1 MPYIGNDLATQFQAF
16 ATQTITGDGSTG
28 YTLDRAVAN
37 GKELLVYINN
47 VKQEEG
53 SGKAYTAS
61 GTTITFS
68 EAVASTDS
76 CYVVYM
82 GSAQQT
88 VTAPDGSIVSG
99 QIANAT
105 LALPSGLT
113 VVGNTG
119 IGTTSPTDTNGFSRA
134 LDVNGS
140 SGAAVYTRTDGS
152 ATNRTVFANQGTDG
166 YVFNGGAGTLR
177 FYSNAT
183 QHMTIDANGHIRKE
197 NQPAFLVKPNTSLN
211 NFAVG
216 TTTITFAT
224 EIFDQNNDFASN
236 TFTAPIGGRYHF
248 NLHIRLDQIDI
259 DTDYYQLRLVT
270 SNRIYYAIFD
280 PDLADGNFNY
290 FMLVINVLADMDAG
304 DTAYGDMQIS
314 GGAAQMDVKQDS
326 HFSGFLAC

>member
-53 SGKAYTAS
+53 SGKSYTAS

-68 EAVASTDS
+68 EAVASGDS

-88 VTAPDGSIVSG
+88 VTAPAGSIVSS
-99 QIANAT
+99 QFSSADLT
-105 LALPSGLT
+105 LTGD
-113 VVGNTG
+113 VG
-119 IGTTSPTDTNGFSRA
+119 IGVAPTTSYGRVAQVHDTGTSGANLRLTDSTSGSGTGNGFEIIQIG
-134 LDVNGS
+134 VNDYIINREAGFIS
-140 SGAAVYTRTDGS
+140 MWTSGTEAM
-152 ATNRTVFANQGTDG
+152 N
-166 YVFNGGAGTLR
+166 
-177 FYSNAT
+177 
-183 QHMTIDANGHIRKE
+183 IDANGHIRKPL
-197 NQPAFLVKPNTSLN
+197 QPAFLAKPSEAQN
-211 NFAVG
+211 NIVVG
-216 TTTITFAT
+216 TTTIAFAT

-248 NLHIRLDQIDI
+248 NLHVRMDQID
-259 DTDYYQLRLVT
+259 TAVNYYQMRLMT
-270 SNRIYYAIFD
+270 SNRIFYAIID
-280 PDLADGNFNY
+280 PDFADGDFNY
-290 FMLVINVLADMDAG
+290 YTMVINVLADMDAG

-314 GGAAQMDVKQDS
+314 GGAAQMDIKLDS

>member
-53 SGKAYTAS
+53 SGKSYEAS

-76 CYVVYM
+76 CYVVFL
-82 GSAQQT
+82 GSATQT

-152 ATNRTVFANQGTDG
+152 ATNRTVFANSGTDG

-177 FYSNAT
+177 FYTNAT
-183 QHMTIDANGHIRKE
+183 QHMSIDSTGAVSKP
-197 NQPAFLVKPNTSLN
+197 NQPAFLA
-211 NFAVG
+211 FASANSNLAIDTAHTVAFG
-216 TTTITFAT
+216 T
-224 EIFDQNNDFASN
+224 EVYDQNADFSSN
-236 TFTAPIGGRYHF
+236 IFTAPVTGRYF
-248 NLHIRLDQIDI
+248 LNANFYGTTIVNNANYFWFYIE
-259 DTDYYQLRLVT
+259 T
-270 SNRIYYAIFD
+270 SNRTYSSIVD
-280 PDLADGNFNY
+280 PGTLSESSSYHSLHVSA
-290 FMLVINVLADMDAG
+290 VADMDAN
-304 DTAYGDMQIS
+304 DTAKVIVYQN
-314 GGAAQMDVKQDS
+314 GGSALSDLGGGTF
-326 HFSGFLAC
+326 FSGCLLA

>member
-1 MPYIGNDLATQFQAF
+1 MPYIGNNLATQFQAF

-53 SGKAYTAS
+53 SGKSYTAS

-68 EAVASTDS
+68 EAVASGDS
-76 CYVVYM
+76 CYLVYM

-152 ATNRTVFANQGTDG
+152 ATNRTVFANSGTDG

-183 QHMTIDANGHIRKE
+183 QHMTIDANGHITKP
-197 NQPAFLVKPNTSLN
+197 QTPAFCARGNYSTVSVNDEVWAFNSTSYGSAFNIGSHYNTSD
-211 NFAVG
+211 G
-216 TTTITFAT
+216 K
-224 EIFDQNNDFASN
+224 
-236 TFTAPIGGRYHF
+236 FTAPIDGRYF
-248 NLHIRLDQIDI
+248 
-259 DTDYYQLRLVT
+259 
-270 SNRIYYAIFD
+270 F
-280 PDLADGNFNY
+280 
-290 FMLVINVLADMDAG
+290 
-304 DTAYGDMQIS
+304 
-314 GGAAQMDVKQDS
+314 
-326 HFSGFLAC
+326 HFSTIINTQGTNLTLQIRVNNSATDQMHISQDESGWNTYSVSNIYNLSANDYVTVYVGGNYLLYGQTWSRFTGYLLG